1 MTDDLDRI
9 MAVMTAAFDPYWG
22 EAWTRRQVADSL
34 LMPHTHYYLA
44 DWTGAV
50 PVDEAPAAGF
60 ALVRAAP
67 GEEELL
73 LIGVAPEVR
82 GRGVGSALL
91 RQLAAAAELRGAD
104 RIFLEMRANNPAENL
119 YRRHGYWPIGRRHDY
134 YRLADGTRLDAITFA
149 CSIGPADFADDE

>member
-9 MAVMTAAFDPYWG
+9 MAVMAAAFAPYWG
-22 EAWTRRQVADSL
+22 EAWNRRQVADSL

-44 DWTGAV
+44 DHTGA
-50 PVDEAPAAGF
+50 PPAEGAPAAGF

-73 LIGVAPEVR
+73 LIGVDPAMR
-82 GRGVGSALL
+82 ARGVGSALL
-91 RQLAAAAELRGAD
+91 RHLAAAAGRRGAE

-119 YRRHGYWPIGRRHDY
+119 YRRHGYTPIGHRRDY
-134 YRLADGTRLDAITFA
+134 YRLADGTRLDAITLA
-149 CSIGPADFADDE
+149 CAIDTDHYDPDD